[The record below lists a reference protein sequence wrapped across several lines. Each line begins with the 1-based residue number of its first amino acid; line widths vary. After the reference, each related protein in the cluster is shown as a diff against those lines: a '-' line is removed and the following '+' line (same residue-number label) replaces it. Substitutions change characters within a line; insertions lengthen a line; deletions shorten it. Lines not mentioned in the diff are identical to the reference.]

1 MPENTAQALV
11 IVDAE
16 GNYYV
21 LPREVVETARAAPE
35 ARETIREHLRDA
47 AHVPLA
53 DGYSFAGVLRLT
65 PENEMAHYTPEASWP
80 VATTTS

>member
-1 MPENTAQALV
+1 MPENPAQALV

-16 GNYYV
+16 NNYYV

-35 ARETIREHLRDA
+35 ATEAIREHLRDT

-53 DGYSFAGVLRLT
+53 DGYAFAGVLRLP
-65 PENEMAHYTPEASWP
+65 PEHEMAHYTPEASWP
-80 VATTTS
+80 VATTS